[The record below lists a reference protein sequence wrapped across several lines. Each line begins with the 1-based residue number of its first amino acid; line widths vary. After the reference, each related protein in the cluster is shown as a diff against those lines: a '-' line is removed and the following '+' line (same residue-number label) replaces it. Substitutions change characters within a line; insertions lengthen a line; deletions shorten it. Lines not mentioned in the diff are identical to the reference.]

1 MILISLLGVHDSS
14 IFPILF
20 EFKDKIKK
28 HIIIHDDS
36 KYEKTIIKKV
46 INSEEE
52 FKNFYSLNYQT
63 FSIQIDEDSYD
74 SIISCYK
81 KIEIYSNNDFKN
93 IYFNATDGLVSSSI
107 ILSDKLLDNG
117 ASVIAYDIFDN
128 GFNLVTKN
136 SMEKRKITQNIDIR
150 THLMLKG
157 YKIVFTGAKIEAVKR
172 KNHILKICENI
183 DLLHEFANKIQNQS
197 IEKINGFDGLKS
209 LISQIDKLDDKPFI
223 QGGIFEEYIYW
234 LIEDNFDFD
243 QVMFNVKV
251 EFEENVFNEF
261 DVLMIKDNHL
271 HVIECKLKKFVEGEN
286 FVYKLDSVVDYLD
299 DDGKGMILVIGGEN
313 DKITTKGNLKRAF
326 SLGTK
331 ARARSADILIHHAKT
346 FNKNEFLDNI
356 QKHFFSWF
364 NNFL

>member
-1 MILISLLGVHDSS
+1 MILISLLGIHDSS

-20 EFKDKIKK
+20 QFKDKIQK

-36 KYEKTIIKKV
+36 KYEKTMIKKV
-46 INSEEE
+46 LGSEEE
-52 FKNFYSLNYQT
+52 FKIFYSLNYKT
-63 FSIQIDEDSYD
+63 LSIQIDEDSYD
-74 SIISCYK
+74 SILSCYK
-81 KIEIYSNNDFKN
+81 EIEIYSNNDFKN
-93 IYFNATDGLVSSSI
+93 IYLNATDGLVSSSI

-128 GFNLVTKN
+128 GFNIVTKN
-136 SMEKRKITQNIDIR
+136 SMEKRKITQNIDIK

-157 YKIVFTGAKIEAVKR
+157 YKIVFSGAKIEASRR
-172 KNHILKICENI
+172 KKHVLRICENI
-183 DLLHEFANKIQNQS
+183 DILHDFANKIQTQN
-197 IEKINGFDGLKS
+197 ITKVYGFDELKS
-209 LISQIDKLDDKPFI
+209 LLTQIDKLEDKPFI

-251 EFEENVFNEF
+251 EFEDNVFNEF

-286 FVYKLDSVVDYLD
+286 FVYKLDSIVDYLD

-313 DKITTKGNLKRAF
+313 DKITTKGNLKKAF

-346 FNKNEFLDNI
+346 FDKNDFLNNI
-356 QKHFFSWF
+356 KKHFLI
-364 NNFL
+364 N

>member
-1 MILISLLGVHDSS
+1 MILISLLGIHDSS

-20 EFKDKIKK
+20 QFKDKIQK
-28 HIIIHDDS
+28 HIVIHDDS
-36 KYEKTIIKKV
+36 KYEKTMIKKV
-46 INSEEE
+46 IDSEKE
-52 FKNFYSLNYQT
+52 FKVFYSLNYET

-81 KIEIYSNNDFKN
+81 KIEIYSCDDFKN

-107 ILSDKLLDNG
+107 ILSDKLLENG
-117 ASVIAYDIFDN
+117 ASILAYDIFDN
-128 GFNLVTKN
+128 GFNIVTKN
-136 SMEKRKITQNIDIR
+136 SMEKRKITENIDIK

-157 YKIVFTGAKIEAVKR
+157 YNIAFTGAKIEASRR
-172 KNHILKICENI
+172 KEYVLKICENI
-183 DLLHEFANKIQNQS
+183 DILHDFANKIQNQNMS
-197 IEKINGFDGLKS
+197 NVYGFDELKNLLS
-209 LISQIDKLDDKPFI
+209 EINKLEDKPYI

-234 LIEDNFDFD
+234 LIEDNFNFD

-299 DDGKGMILVIGGEN
+299 DDGKGMIIVIGGEN
-313 DKITTKGNLKRAF
+313 DKITTKGNIKKAF

-331 ARARSADILIHHAKT
+331 ARARSADIFIHHAKT
-346 FNKNEFLDNI
+346 FDKDEFLNNI
-356 QKHFFSWF
+356 QKHFFS
-364 NNFL
+364 